1 MKKIIL
7 TATVALVSTLAVSSA
22 FAGGCGGYSYDSY
35 SGGYSTTYTPPVYS
49 SGYNSY
55 GYLRARPSAK

>member
-35 SGGYSTTYTPPVYS
+35 SGGYSTTYTPVYS
-49 SGYNSY
+49 SGYSSY
-55 GYLRARPSAK
+55 GY